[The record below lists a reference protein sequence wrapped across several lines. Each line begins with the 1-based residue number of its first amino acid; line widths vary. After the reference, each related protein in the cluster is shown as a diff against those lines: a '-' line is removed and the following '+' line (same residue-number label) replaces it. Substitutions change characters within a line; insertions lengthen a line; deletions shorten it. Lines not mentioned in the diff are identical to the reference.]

1 MNTTFAKTS
10 HAPIQQLNKAERKLF
25 SFGIQVRP
33 HQHLGKVTFPV
44 RYCGA
49 GFGVILSFIG
59 NQPTEQM
66 WGDFSSTA
74 YRAIK
79 AHFDA
84 FCAVDS
90 L

>member
-1 MNTTFAKTS
+1 MNTTLAKTNYT
-10 HAPIQQLNKAERKLF
+10 PIQQLNKAERKLF
-25 SFGIQVRP
+25 SFGIEVRP
-33 HQHLGKVTFPV
+33 RQHFGKVTFPV
-44 RYCGA
+44 RYYGA

-59 NQPTEQM
+59 DQATEQT
-66 WGDFSSTA
+66 WGDFSSTV
-74 YRAIK
+74 YKAIK

>member
-1 MNTTFAKTS
+1 MNITLTKTNLT
-10 HAPIQQLNKAERKLF
+10 PIQQLNKAERKLF
-25 SFGIQVRP
+25 SFGIEVRP
-33 HQHLGKVTFPV
+33 RQHFGKVTYPV

-59 NQPTEQM
+59 NQPTEQT
-66 WGDFSSTA
+66 WGDFSSTV
-74 YRAIK
+74 YKAIK

-84 FCAVDS
+84 FRAVDS